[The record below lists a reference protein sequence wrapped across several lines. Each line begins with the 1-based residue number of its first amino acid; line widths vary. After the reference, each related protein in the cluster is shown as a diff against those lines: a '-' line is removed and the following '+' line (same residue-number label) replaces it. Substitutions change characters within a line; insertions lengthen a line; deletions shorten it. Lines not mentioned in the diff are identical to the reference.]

1 MSSVLAP
8 EPAAQ
13 IQFDH
18 IGDRHITGA
27 AAAAEI
33 GMPVFHIV
41 IRVGL
46 IPDEI
51 DGILL
56 HNAAVTKNVARQ
68 VRRTTQDGMPQL
80 FRTPCYVLMTDCR
93 RI

>member
-1 MSSVLAP
+1 
-8 EPAAQ
+8 
-13 IQFDH
+13 
-18 IGDRHITGA
+18 
-27 AAAAEI
+27 
-33 GMPVFHIV
+33 MPVFHIV

-80 FRTPCYVLMTDCR
+80 LRTP
-93 RI
+93 

>member
-1 MSSVLAP
+1 
-8 EPAAQ
+8 
-13 IQFDH
+13 
-18 IGDRHITGA
+18 
-27 AAAAEI
+27 
-33 GMPVFHIV
+33 V

-80 FRTPCYVLMTDCR
+80 LRTP
-93 RI
+93 